1 MSHVENQGEAA
12 MLATKRVVAP
22 MRAALGN
29 ININTRKGS
38 QNEQTSKD
46 ILKPANL
53 VPRPLKENSVPA
65 PKKVENEVPEQMEMS
80 AVGEDMEVVDQHGV
94 INIDAEDVGNPQLV
108 TDYVNE
114 IYSYLRIMEKN
125 QDVKADYL
133 AGQTEILP
141 KMRAVLV
148 DWMVGVHLQFHMLQ
162 ETLFST
168 VAILDRYL
176 QKEIASVSR
185 KKLQLVGVACMLIAA
200 KYEEIYAPEIKDFVY
215 ITDHAYSEREIQKM
229 EVQVLSVLKFD
240 LGRPL
245 PLHFLRRASKAGGVD
260 SATHT
265 LAKYI
270 CELGLGVYSL
280 AHIAPSK
287 LSAAALALAMRLVE
301 PSASFSTLWS
311 PALVHYTKYTAEEL
325 GAVITPL
332 AEVLFLAPSAK
343 LGTVYTKFCNKKF
356 MKISRIPLL
365 DDPILRKIAK
375 GEVVKAELL

>member
-1 MSHVENQGEAA
+1 LSHVENQGEAG
-12 MLATKRVVAP
+12 MLAAKRVVAP

-29 ININTRKGS
+29 IPINTRQGS
-38 QNEQTSKD
+38 QSEQTSKEV
-46 ILKPANL
+46 LKPAKL

-65 PKKVENEVPEQMEMS
+65 PKKTENEEIEKMEMS

-215 ITDHAYSEREIQKM
+215 ITDHAYTEREIQKM

-270 CELGLGVYSL
+270 CELGLGVYTL

-301 PSASFSTLWS
+301 PSNSFSSLWS
-311 PALVHYTKYTAEEL
+311 PALVHYTKYTAADL